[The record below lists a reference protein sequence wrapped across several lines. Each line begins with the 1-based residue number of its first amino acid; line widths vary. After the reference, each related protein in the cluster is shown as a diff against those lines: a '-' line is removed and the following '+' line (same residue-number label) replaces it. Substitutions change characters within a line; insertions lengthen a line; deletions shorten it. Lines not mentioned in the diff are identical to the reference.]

1 MSVWMGWVKWVDEV
15 DGSMDW
21 KEGWME
27 GEGNRWM
34 GSVGEG
40 GGWVHCMSR

>member
-1 MSVWMGWVKWVDEV
+1 MSVWMGWVRWVDEV

-27 GEGNRWM
+27 GRGID
-34 GSVGEG
+34 
-40 GGWVHCMSR
+40 GWVWLERVVDGCIV